1 MVFDIITSE
10 KKFFNFHHPKT
21 YTYLGLGIGMI
32 SGFTLSI
39 NKNYLG
45 FNFIEIIFY
54 PITIISLLIFIITSF
69 FTLFSKEDIKINK
82 IGKLKITSNEFII
95 NKEEISFNKIISIE
109 LSVYDYEGRSKDTH
123 SSIKPMY
130 SLGIENYI

>member
-1 MVFDIITSE
+1 MLMGL
-10 KKFFNFHHPKT
+10 
-21 YTYLGLGIGMI
+21 LGLGIGMI

-69 FTLFSKEDIKINK
+69 FTLFSKEDIKIN
-82 IGKLKITSNEFII
+82 
-95 NKEEISFNKIISIE
+95 NKS
-109 LSVYDYEGRSKDTH
+109 
-123 SSIKPMY
+123 
-130 SLGIENYI
+130 YIVTNNSDLF